1 MKKADNSCNL
11 KTCFLCRNS
20 LKHWLPAIQTN
31 KQNFQ
36 FKKGQKIFEEGS
48 IVKGIYFLFKGN
60 VKVHK
65 KWGKEKQ
72 LILHFSKEGDIIGYR
87 GLGNQKVY
95 PVSATALGE
104 ATLCFIDIPFFETTL
119 QANPRLAYTLMQ
131 FYANE
136 LQHAERRIG
145 NLVHFDVKS
154 RVAETLLM
162 LKKDFGENGN
172 GYINITLT
180 KQDLASFAGTTYE
193 TFFRMITEL
202 EKEKIVRLTGKDIAI
217 LKEKKLEKLIE

>member
-1 MKKADNSCNL
+1 MKKIDNSCNL
-11 KTCFLCRNS
+11 KTCFLCRNC
-20 LKHWLPAIQTN
+20 LKHWLPAVEAN
-31 KQNFQ
+31 KQNFN
-36 FKKGQKIFEEGS
+36 FKKGQKIFEEGDM
-48 IVKGIYFLFKGN
+48 VKGIYFLFKGK

-65 KWGKEKQ
+65 RWGREKQ
-72 LILHFSKEGDIIGYR
+72 LILHFAKEGDIIGYR

-95 PVSATALGE
+95 PVSATALGDVI
-104 ATLCFIDIPFFETTL
+104 LCFIDTPFFETTL
-119 QANPRLAYTLMQ
+119 QANPRLTYTLMQ

-145 NLVHFDVKS
+145 NLVHLDVKS

-162 LKKDFGENGN
+162 LKKDFGENKE

-180 KQDLASFAGTTYE
+180 KQDLSSYAGTTYE

-202 EKEKIVRLTGKDIAI
+202 EKEKIVRLTGKNIAI
-217 LKEKKLEKLIE
+217 LKEKKLEKLVE

>member
-1 MKKADNSCNL
+1 MKKAGNNCNL
-11 KTCFLCRNS
+11 KTCFLCRNC
-20 LKHWLPAIQTN
+20 LKHWLPAVEAN
-31 KQNFQ
+31 KQNLD

-48 IVKGIYFLFKGN
+48 TVRGIYFLFKGKI
-60 VKVHK
+60 KVHK

-72 LILHFSKEGDIIGYR
+72 LILHFAKEGDIVGYR
-87 GLGNQKVY
+87 GLGSQKVY
-95 PVSATALGE
+95 PVSATALGDVI
-104 ATLCFIDIPFFETTL
+104 LCFIEIPFFETTL
-119 QANPRLAYTLMQ
+119 QANPRLTYTLMQ

-145 NLVHFDVKS
+145 NLVHLDVKS

-162 LKKDFGENGN
+162 LKRDFGENEN
-172 GYINITLT
+172 GHINITLT
-180 KQDLASFAGTTYE
+180 KQDLASYAGTTYE

>member
-1 MKKADNSCNL
+1 MKKAGNSCDL
-11 KTCFLCRNS
+11 KACFLCRNC
-20 LKHWLPAIQTN
+20 LKHWLPVVEAN
-31 KQNFQ
+31 RQNYY
-36 FKKGQKIFEEGS
+36 FKRGQKIFEEGNV
-48 IVKGIYFLFKGN
+48 VKGIYFLFKGK

-65 KWGKEKQ
+65 KWGHEKQ
-72 LILHFSKEGDIIGYR
+72 LILHFAKEGDIIGYR

-95 PVSATALGE
+95 PVSATALE
-104 ATLCFIDIPFFETTL
+104 EVTLCFIDIPFFEITL
-119 QANPRLAYTLMQ
+119 QANPRLTYTLMQ

-162 LKKDFGENGN
+162 LRKDFGENGG

-180 KQDLASFAGTTYE
+180 KQDLASYAGTTYE

-217 LKEKKLEKLIE
+217 LKEKKLEKLIA